1 MFTYF
6 LSLFSKRSKT
16 CQDSTTQSVKLETTR
31 KGTWVAQLF
40 KHLPSAYV
48 MIPGS
53 WDRVLNQ
60 APCSLGCLL
69 LPLPLPLLLCA
80 PALKISLSLP
90 LSSPKINKYN
100 VQKKERKEERKEP
113 EGRQWPKIQ
122 NS

>member
-16 CQDSTTQSVKLETTR
+16 CQDYTTQYVKLETTR
-31 KGTWVAQLF
+31 KGTWVAQLV
-40 KHLPSAYV
+40 KRLPSAQV

-60 APCSLGCLL
+60 APCSVGCLL

-80 PALKISLSLP
+80 PALNISLSL
-90 LSSPKINKYN
+90 SRTK
-100 VQKKERKEERKEP
+100 
-113 EGRQWPKIQ
+113 
-122 NS
+122 